1 MYDLSSIEGLR
12 RACKAEKPDRRWR
25 ENIQEFLEK
34 VEAYSL
40 EERKRTEF
48 HRLIWDENII
58 VDANHTLRDLE
69 LSKASCD

>member
-12 RACKAEKPDRRWR
+12 RACKAEKPDRGWR